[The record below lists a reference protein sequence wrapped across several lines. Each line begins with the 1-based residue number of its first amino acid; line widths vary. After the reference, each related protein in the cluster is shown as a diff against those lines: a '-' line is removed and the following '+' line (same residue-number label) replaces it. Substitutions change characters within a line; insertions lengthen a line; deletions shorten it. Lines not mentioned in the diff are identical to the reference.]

1 MRGMQKAVVL
11 LAVMLGGIMT
21 MNAAKAGAVE
31 KGDLEIAIKKAELAV
46 LMVKSPEFDAQKTYL
61 KDRVAM
67 GKKAVLNFDGY
78 SNENLSEL
86 VATLE
91 EGARALRLT
100 AGVDR
105 IEVDEDDAAASAA
118 TGTGADD
125 VAKMASRAAE
135 STTAIV
141 QQNKTAKVA
150 MAQNAGKAEVAK
162 TTTANVTATNATATE
177 QKTVVANTNGASE
190 QAAKSGATSE
200 QTKDEAASEASE
212 GGDRDAEADER
223 GEEVEVPRTG
233 GEEET
238 GPSTVAV
245 AITVGVIVG
254 LSAFGAVAIVK
265 RMKKNV

>member
-105 IEVDEDDAAASAA
+105 IEVDEDDAVASAA

-141 QQNKTAKVA
+141 QQNKATKAA
-150 MAQNAGKAEVAK
+150 TAQNAGKAEVVK
-162 TTTANVTATNATATE
+162 TVTTANAAE
-177 QKTVVANTNGASE
+177 QKTVVANTNSASE
-190 QAAKSGATSE
+190 QATKSGVVSE
-200 QTKDEAASEASE
+200 QMKGETTRGASE
-212 GGDRDAEADER
+212 GGSQGTEDGQKEKN
-223 GEEVEVPRTG
+223 VEVPRTG
-233 GEEET
+233 GEEEA

>member
-162 TTTANVTATNATATE
+162 TATTVNAATTATE

-190 QAAKSGATSE
+190 QVARSGAASG
-200 QTKDEAASEASE
+200 QTKDETASEASE

-223 GEEVEVPRTG
+223 GGEVEVPRTG

-238 GPSTVAV
+238 GSSTVAV

>member
-11 LAVMLGGIMT
+11 LAVMLGGIMA

-105 IEVDEDDAAASAA
+105 IEVDEDDAVASAA
-118 TGTGADD
+118 MGTGADD
-125 VAKMASRAAE
+125 MAKMASRAAE

-141 QQNKTAKVA
+141 QQNKATKVA
-150 MAQNAGKAEVAK
+150 TTQGAGKAEVAK
-162 TTTANVTATNATATE
+162 TATTANATAIE
-177 QKTVVANTNGASE
+177 QKTTVANTNGVSE

-200 QTKDEAASEASE
+200 QTKGEAVSEASE
-212 GGDRDAEADER
+212 GGDRDAEAGER

>member
-11 LAVMLGGIMT
+11 LVVMLGGIMA

-105 IEVDEDDAAASAA
+105 IEVDEDDAVASAA
-118 TGTGADD
+118 MGTGADD
-125 VAKMASRAAE
+125 MAKMASRAAE

-141 QQNKTAKVA
+141 QQNKATKVA
-150 MAQNAGKAEVAK
+150 TTQGAGKAEVAK
-162 TTTANVTATNATATE
+162 TATTANATAIE
-177 QKTVVANTNGASE
+177 QKTAAANTNGV
-190 QAAKSGATSE
+190 SE
-200 QTKDEAASEASE
+200 QTKGEAVSEASE
-212 GGDRDAEADER
+212 GGDRDAEAGER

-233 GEEET
+233 GEEEA

>member
-105 IEVDEDDAAASAA
+105 IEVDEDDAATSAA
-118 TGTGADD
+118 MGTGADD

-141 QQNKTAKVA
+141 QQNKATKVA
-150 MAQNAGKAEVAK
+150 TVQNVGKTKVAK
-162 TTTANVTATNATATE
+162 TATTANATE
-177 QKTVVANTNGASE
+177 QKTVAANTNGASE
-190 QAAKSGATSE
+190 QVAKSGVASE
-200 QTKDEAASEASE
+200 QTKDEVVKEAGE
-212 GGDRDAEADER
+212 GSSQGAEDGQKEKN
-223 GEEVEVPRTG
+223 VEVPRTG
-233 GEEET
+233 GEEEA
-238 GPSTVAV
+238 GPSAVAV

>member
-105 IEVDEDDAAASAA
+105 IEVDENDAAASAA
-118 TGTGADD
+118 MGTGADD

-141 QQNKTAKVA
+141 QQNKAVKAAT
-150 MAQNAGKAEVAK
+150 AQNARKAEVAK
-162 TTTANVTATNATATE
+162 TVTTANTAE
-177 QKTVVANTNGASE
+177 QKAVVANTNDTSE
-190 QAAKSGATSE
+190 QAAKSGVAPG
-200 QTKDEAASEASE
+200 QMKDEAANEASE
-212 GGDRDAEADER
+212 GSGQGAEDGQKEKN
-223 GEEVEVPRTG
+223 VEVPRTG

-245 AITVGVIVG
+245 AITVGVVVG